1 MERVATQLRVSII
14 KRYFQAVCCRF
25 RLQNLHVVENRRRDE
40 MRTYVE
46 KLKQKYESIILIA
59 SSIGAFFSMNS
70 GVDEVI
76 EKAYFISPIVDMEQ
90 L

>member
-1 MERVATQLRVSII
+1 
-14 KRYFQAVCCRF
+14 
-25 RLQNLHVVENRRRDE
+25 

-76 EKAYFISPIVDMEQ
+76 EKAYFISSIVDMEQ
-90 L
+90 LSWV